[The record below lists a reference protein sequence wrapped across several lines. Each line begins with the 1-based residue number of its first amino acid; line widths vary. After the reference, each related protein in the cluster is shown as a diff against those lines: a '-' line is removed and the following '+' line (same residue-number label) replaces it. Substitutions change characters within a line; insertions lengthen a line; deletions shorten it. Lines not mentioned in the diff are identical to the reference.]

1 MRRKPARPVTGW
13 MARASL
19 QPFPTSPGRTSA
31 SARRNVSTSPVR
43 FLGAGPEFDQ
53 RRKIFSGLYRDA
65 CIQAGVR
72 RFLQGSAQCLIVTG
86 GTGAG
91 QRDLTIETVTPLLE
105 KVLPG
110 FGELFRWLSYGEV
123 GSAAMLSRA
132 LCGVSRGKVVC
143 CLPGSEEAVRLALC
157 KVLLPELPHLIWVAS
172 R

>member
-1 MRRKPARPVTGW
+1 MGAPDH
-13 MARASL
+13 RASAQAVGGVGYAVL
-19 QPFPTSPGRTSA
+19 TVSDSRSEATDTSGRLIQ
-31 SARRNVSTSPVR
+31 RLLNE
-43 FLGAGPEFDQ
+43 AGHHRLDYEVVKNEPW
-53 RRKIFSGLYRDA
+53 R
-65 CIQAGVR
+65 IQAGVR
-72 RFLQGSAQCLIVTG
+72 RFLQGAAQCLIVTG

-143 CLPGSEEAVRLALC
+143 CLPGSEEAVRLALS

>member
-1 MRRKPARPVTGW
+1 MGAPDH
-13 MARASL
+13 RASAQAVGCVGYAVL
-19 QPFPTSPGRTSA
+19 TVSDSRSEATDTSGRLIQHLL
-31 SARRNVSTSPVR
+31 NE
-43 FLGAGPEFDQ
+43 AGHRLLDYEVVTNEPW
-53 RRKIFSGLYRDA
+53 R
-65 CIQAGVR
+65 IQAGVR
-72 RFLQGSAQCLIVTG
+72 RFLQGPALCLIVTG
-86 GTGAG
+86 GTGVG
-91 QRDLTIETVTPLLE
+91 QRDLTIETVIPLLD

-143 CLPGSEEAVRLALC
+143 CLPGSEAAVRLALS